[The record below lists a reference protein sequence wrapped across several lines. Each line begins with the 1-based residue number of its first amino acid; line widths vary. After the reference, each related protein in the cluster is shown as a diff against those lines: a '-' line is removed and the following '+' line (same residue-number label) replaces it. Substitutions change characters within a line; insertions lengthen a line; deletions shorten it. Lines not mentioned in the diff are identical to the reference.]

1 MIMKKKLFIA
11 WLAVIIGSFASFY
24 SIIQIILM
32 NL

>member
-1 MIMKKKLFIA
+1 MKKKLFIA
-11 WLAVIIGSFASFY
+11 WLAVIVGSIASVY